1 MPRRKNQP
9 QTMPVQPLTGLLLL
23 ARSKPKDDG
32 RRNLGTLLDKDAA
45 NRIAKQSDQA
55 GRLAQEAE

>member
-1 MPRRKNQP
+1 MPI
-9 QTMPVQPLTGLLLL
+9 QPLTGLLLL